1 VEFSNYKLLIIDT
14 EIETSQVLAKNL
26 AAFGYQIII
35 EFDGKTALSRF
46 HNEKPDLLIIDL
58 LLLKQDGY
66 EICRKIREC
75 SKVPIVILASLD
87 SILDRVMSFELGAN
101 DYITK
106 PFALKELEA
115 RIRALLK
122 VHNLYSEKS
131 PSKKKIKIGGLF
143 IDMDTREILKY
154 NHKVRLTSIEYS
166 ILELLIYHA
175 GKTISR
181 LLILDNVWGYKPER
195 EVDTRIVDVHISR
208 LRSKL
213 EENPR
218 KPSLILTIRNTG
230 YMLKK
235 H

>member
-66 EICRKIREC
+66 EIFRKIREC

-122 VHNLYSEKS
+122 VHNLYS
-131 PSKKKIKIGGLF
+131 
-143 IDMDTREILKY
+143 T
-154 NHKVRLTSIEYS
+154 
-166 ILELLIYHA
+166 
-175 GKTISR
+175 
-181 LLILDNVWGYKPER
+181 
-195 EVDTRIVDVHISR
+195 
-208 LRSKL
+208 
-213 EENPR
+213 
-218 KPSLILTIRNTG
+218 
-230 YMLKK
+230 
-235 H
+235 